1 MSKKEK
7 RDVDEAGTDL
17 PVTKRAAAT
26 KTASAF
32 FAQYYDSH
40 AKEMNPWQYIDRQ
53 SYRMELS
60 KEHQIGINISTH
72 AHGAT
77 EHVTI
82 VPYGP
87 KEIKCTTRDG
97 CGGFMEKGQALDWAC
112 NALLR
117 VECVLSPFLTF
128 RAVVIIVHLNSQDGP
143 INIEQAVRDIFN
155 VDGDMHVPCW
165 LPASIAD
172 NYRQSWKEAAERVTA
187 SYELLERKAKETQ
200 ELLEQKAKETQEKL
214 QSELTDA
221 KEQLKKYDAVIDE
234 IQELAKCS
242 HCKTL
247 VSKKAPCQLGR
258 CGHWVCTKCLY
269 DYFHGLGNS
278 TPFCGMCKD
287 EVPRLTWQPF
297 YALTGVS
304 AQIQKVRP
312 QEEAEAITP
321 AQTAYLV
328 RPYSP

>member
-7 RDVDEAGTDL
+7 RDVDETGTDL
-17 PVTKRAAAT
+17 PVAKRAAAT

-32 FAQYYDSH
+32 FAQYYDSN
-40 AKEMNPWQYIDRQ
+40 AREMNPWQYIDRQ

-60 KEHQIGINISTH
+60 KENKIGINISTH
-72 AHGAT
+72 ARGTT

-117 VECVLSPFLTF
+117 VECVVSPFVTF
-128 RAVVIIVHLNSQDGP
+128 RTDVIIVHINSQDGP
-143 INIEQAVRDIFN
+143 VNIEQAVRDIFN
-155 VDGDMHVPCW
+155 VDGDKHLPCW

-172 NYRQSWKEAAERVTA
+172 NYRDSWKEAAERVTTA
-187 SYELLERKAKETQ
+187 HELLERNAT
-200 ELLEQKAKETQEKL
+200 ETQEKL
-214 QSELTDA
+214 QSELTNA
-221 KEQLKKYDAVIDE
+221 KELLQKYDAVIDE
-234 IQELAKCS
+234 IEKLAQCS
-242 HCKTL
+242 HCKML
-247 VSKKAPCQLGR
+247 VSSKAPCQVAR

-269 DYFHGLGNS
+269 DYFHGLGHD
-278 TPFCGMCKD
+278 TPFCGMCNDK
-287 EVPRLTWQPF
+287 VPRLTWQSF
-297 YALTGVS
+297 YALTCVS
-304 AQIQKVRP
+304 AQLKKVRP
-312 QEEAEAITP
+312 QEEVEAITP

-328 RPYSP
+328 RAAS